1 MQEAWGKKNVEA
13 AAAATAMVNQKDKHP
28 SCIGK
33 RKVSRGNLLKACL
46 YISLSEAFNPAC
58 PEGSCGADYI
68 ELPKF

>member
-1 MQEAWGKKNVEA
+1 
-13 AAAATAMVNQKDKHP
+13 MVNQKDKHP

-33 RKVSRGNLLKACL
+33 RKVSQGNLLKACL